1 MRNYMVTVITC
12 DDTTQQYVTKEK
24 EFKDTATKVHPTQK
38 EITAV

>member
-1 MRNYMVTVITC
+1 MRNYMITVITC
-12 DDTTQQYVTKEK
+12 DDTTQYVIKER